1 MSTTAASSTTPSTE
15 TATSSTSATSTSSSG
30 GNGFDNLSQNV
41 FGLVALIVSVVALF
55 TTVLQVLQQYFS
67 SADGHRRCHKSVIG
81 LWAEGT
87 KRKLRFNQFRIEVV
101 FETPVIFAAPPDN
114 KKGPVPGRD
123 IHYFDGT
130 PESYEKT
137 RVLLPADQDKAD
149 DDTRRQ
155 VHTADDERASW
166 LTLISTLQLKEHDSR
181 MWDNLQRTK
190 SRTPPKNG
198 WPKRFTPPKPRY
210 ELAAA
215 LQSKTRSWDFI
226 PSSITKPYA
235 TSAMCH
241 LVELMAM
248 LGLYW
253 KTFDQST
260 WNLRAEGNGFILT
273 STHVHGLGVMVVF
286 ATTGKSD
293 FQANRVIPSHHIKD
307 LPFGTVPNI
316 FDDETYQNLL
326 PENQSLELVFGS
338 LRDEADTLE
347 SLGCQPATFKKWE
360 KDHKHIFSLSFE
372 IIGMLGK
379 VIRIRGSSFRMIP
392 NPTNDQWAKK
402 VGKKASWKVARFMEV
417 FQSKLHEIITNDRLP
432 NQHRIAVIYNQWL
445 EIQELGCKDEADL
458 SLDAR
463 EAIHDALDEHTR
475 FLLKLS
481 QLDILSVLV
490 AHITK
495 VLAVLQ
501 SPQSPLNTIVLLN
514 KEDALLDYYFSKIRP
529 EVIGN
534 KDVKG
539 TAVHI
544 TYETEKEERDI
555 IWISLIYRMLCWF
568 MLHDFDKAD
577 IKIVPSDL
585 KGSRMP
591 IYIG

>member
-1 MSTTAASSTTPSTE
+1 MSTTDPSSTIPSST
-15 TATSSTSATSTSSSG
+15 TSSTSSSSATSSGSGG
-30 GNGFDNLSQNV
+30 GNGIDNVNQNV
-41 FGLVALIVSVVALF
+41 FGVVALIVSVVALF

-81 LWAEGT
+81 LWAKGT

-114 KKGPVPGRD
+114 DRGPVPERK
-123 IHYFDGT
+123 IHYIVGT
-130 PESYEKT
+130 SQSYKDT
-137 RVLLPADQDKAD
+137 RVLEPDAQKQADAVTIK
-149 DDTRRQ
+149 Q

-166 LTLISTLQLKEHDSR
+166 LTLISTLQESEHESR
-181 MWDNLQRTK
+181 EWDRQKRLRPK
-190 SRTPPKNG
+190 APWKKGPPVE
-198 WPKRFTPPKPRY
+198 PDY
-210 ELAAA
+210 QLAAA

-286 ATTGKSD
+286 ATTGRSEFKE
-293 FQANRVIPSHHIKD
+293 NRVIPSHAISQ
-307 LPFGTVPNI
+307 LTFGTVPNI
-316 FDDETYQNLL
+316 FDDVKYQEQAV
-326 PENQSLELVFGS
+326 ENQSLDLVFGS
-338 LRDEADTLE
+338 ARDEADTLE
-347 SLGCQPATFKKWE
+347 SLGCQPATLNRWQ

-379 VIRIRGSSFRMIP
+379 VIRIRGSSFKMIP
-392 NPTNDQWAKK
+392 NPTNDQWSKK
-402 VGKKASWKVARFMEV
+402 VGKKASWKVARLMEV
-417 FQSKLHEIITNDRLP
+417 FQSKLQDIITNDSLP
-432 NQHRIAVIYNQWL
+432 NDHRLFQIRSQWL
-445 EIQELGCKDEADL
+445 EIEDLDWTDELDL
-458 SLDAR
+458 SLEAR
-463 EAIHDALDEHTR
+463 EAIHDALDEQTK
-475 FLLKLS
+475 FLLTLR

-495 VLAVLQ
+495 VVGILVN
-501 SPQSPLNTIVLLN
+501 PQSPLNTIVLLN
-514 KEDALLDYYFSKIRP
+514 KEDALFDYYFSKIRP
-529 EVIGN
+529 DVIGN
-534 KDVKG
+534 KDLKG
-539 TAVHI
+539 TAVPVA
-544 TYETEKEERDI
+544 TEKEKGERDV
-555 IWISLIYRMLCWF
+555 IWISLMYRMLCWF
-568 MLHDFDKAD
+568 MLHDFDGKD
-577 IKIVPSDL
+577 VKIVPSDL